1 VQCDNTGRQARLRLN
16 ATFDDK
22 REMTKPPYD
31 AFTVLDTAMQI
42 IEDEHH
48 HFVNRRVDNQDH
60 IPRIVRIAKSA
71 GKILKSS
78 GMPKQEVESNVQR
91 IIRHGR
97 QLFVEEWMLTLP
109 HGENQDENEA
119 IEAFERYVTISSK
132 SKRRKSSNQ
141 AL

>member
-1 VQCDNTGRQARLRLN
+1 
-16 ATFDDK
+16 
-22 REMTKPPYD
+22 MTKPPYD
-31 AFTVLDTAMQI
+31 AFTVLDTATQI
-42 IEDEHH
+42 IEDEHY

-78 GMPKQEVESNVQR
+78 GMPQQEVESNVQR

-109 HGENQDENEA
+109 HGEPQDENEA

-132 SKRRKSSNQ
+132 SKKRRSSNQ